1 MIELVFDN
9 NIAVA
14 LTLAKKTGDKS
25 AISSGVITTDKNGN
39 ESFEAVQAPTYNGPM
54 VDGDV
59 TDIAYL
65 WLMADVGDI
74 TDLPKLNSRKEIWQS
89 MDRLYA
95 MQEDGE
101 ENWEEQEVMRNEAEI
116 NRIIQAAEKGEAIRI
131 WWQDTPADVCG
142 YHWAMHLLQK
152 ANCTISNVKVP
163 SLRENEEGRLTY
175 NNTEVDPAI
184 LTELLTSEKA
194 VSAEE
199 RKALATHWEK
209 LAKEN
214 APLRAVVN
222 GVLCS
227 VPVNFYDYMLYEHFK
242 DENFKVAEAVGRALV
257 EDGATGINAWWFLK
271 RIEHMLHTGELDM
284 VEENS
289 KFMYSMVK
297 KGGC

>member
-101 ENWEEQEVMRNEAEI
+101 ENWEEQEEKQNEKKI
-116 NRIIQAAEKGEAIRI
+116 QRIKQATEKGEAIRI
-131 WWQDTPADVCG
+131 WWQDTAPDVCG
-142 YHWAMHLLQK
+142 YHWAMYLLQDVE
-152 ANCTISNVKVP
+152 CTISSVKVP
-163 SLRENEEGRLTY
+163 ALRKNTEGHLVY
-175 NNTEVDPAI
+175 NNTEVNPEM
-184 LTELLTSEKA
+184 LSELLTSEKA

-199 RKALATHWEK
+199 RKVLATHWEK

-242 DENFKVAEAVGRALV
+242 DGGFKVAEAVGHALIK
-257 EDGATGINAWWFLK
+257 DGATGINVWWFLK
-271 RIEHMLHTGELDM
+271 RIEHMLHIGELEM

-289 KFMYSMVK
+289 KFMYSTVK
-297 KGGC
+297 KSG